1 MPADFTKLPALAH
14 CVGLL
19 SVAMAAL
26 AGWPNGATAAGEG
39 LYTVTPTIS
48 YRGGGRLEER
58 DSAERRSADAAR
70 ATGIIL
76 NLQQEPDRLYELYYS
91 RQDTRIRGSDVRLRV
106 DYLQIGGL
114 LRWQHP
120 GFSHFLAGGVGAT
133 RLEARGNGSGSDLRP
148 SLSLALGL
156 EIPLVGPLH
165 LRLEG
170 RGHATFTGE
179 DSGVFCVASGE
190 QSGCV
195 IGYRGGAF
203 TQFEASAGLGMRF

>member
-1 MPADFTKLPALAH
+1 MPADIVEPPSRARRVCSLAAVVALLACLP
-14 CVGLL
+14 VG
-19 SVAMAAL
+19 AQ
-26 AGWPNGATAAGEG
+26 ATGEG
-39 LYTVTPTIS
+39 LYAVTPVIS
-48 YRGGGRLEER
+48 YRGGGGLEER
-58 DSAERRSADAAR
+58 DSAERRSTDASR
-70 ATGIIL
+70 ATGVIL

-91 RQDTRIRGSDVRLRV
+91 RQDTRIRDSEVRLRV

-156 EIPLVGPLH
+156 EIPLPGPLH

-170 RGHATFTGE
+170 RGHATFTGD
-179 DSGVFCVASGE
+179 DSGVFCVVSGA

-195 IGYRGGAF
+195 FGYRGGAF
-203 TQFEASAGLGMRF
+203 TQIEASAGLGMRF

>member
-1 MPADFTKLPALAH
+1 MPTDTAKRLPIARCACLLAAA
-14 CVGLL
+14 VT
-19 SVAMAAL
+19 AL
-26 AGWPNGATAAGEG
+26 AGWPGAATAADDA

-58 DSAERRSADAAR
+58 DTADGRSADAKR
-70 ATGIIL
+70 ATGVIL

-120 GFSHFLAGGVGAT
+120 GFSHFLAGGIGAT
-133 RLEARGNGSGSDLRP
+133 RLEARGNGSGSDLSP

-170 RGHATFTGE
+170 RGHATFTGD
-179 DSGVFCVASGE
+179 DSGVFCVISGE

-195 IGYRGGAF
+195 FGYRGGAF
-203 TQFEASAGLGMRF
+203 TQIEASAGLGMRF